1 MAQQDDER
9 ATTQRQDAT
18 PRPPKKPRA
27 KKPKAE
33 NPITAAVTE
42 WLATTSH
49 SSSSSSSSS
58 SLDDDP
64 TRQLL
69 LDSAPKR
76 WVVYEPMVL
85 LPSGSFAS
93 DGWRAAL
100 AGSGAADASRLWA
113 AVLAALSAR
122 SPTTPLTH
130 LAVNEGIPPLL
141 STGRHGVENVL
152 RSPSGL
158 RMLHGDFGPD
168 TTTTTTTDDGAAVS
182 DDDFDRA
189 FWVSTR
195 QNGICQT
202 WAPRWTMFS
211 RGNVKE
217 KARLL
222 GLVTTTRNG
231 WAADLYAGIG
241 YFAFSYARLG
251 LRVLAWE
258 LNPWSVEGLRRG
270 AARNGWRVRVVR
282 GAADLARHT
291 AELVGEGEGEGEGE
305 GDESGV
311 RIVVFQ
317 ESNEQAARRIA
328 ELRDVSTVEL
338 RHVNCGFLPSSAPS
352 WRAALDMAAGNGRG
366 GGDCWLHLHEN
377 VGVAQIGAR
386 AAEVQEL
393 LAGWA
398 AAADRDGEIA
408 TVEVGHTEMVKT
420 FAPDVW
426 HCVFDVRVGR

>member
-49 SSSSSSSSS
+49 SSSSS
-58 SLDDDP
+58 LDDDP

-93 DGWRAAL
+93 DAWRAAL

-130 LAVNEGIPPLL
+130 LAVNEGIPPL
-141 STGRHGVENVL
+141 SAGGRGGENVL

-158 RMLHGDFGPD
+158 RILHGDFGPAAVVV
-168 TTTTTTTDDGAAVS
+168 DDDEGVVS
-182 DDDFDRA
+182 DDNFDRA

-195 QNGICQT
+195 QNDICQT

-241 YFAFSYARLG
+241 YFTFSYVRLG

-291 AELVGEGEGEGEGE
+291 AELVGEGEGDEG
-305 GDESGV
+305 GV

-317 ESNEQAARRIA
+317 ESNEQAARRVA
-328 ELRDVSTVEL
+328 ELREAEAEAAVEL
-338 RHVNCGFLPSSAPS
+338 HHINCGFLPSSAPS

-398 AAADRDGEIA
+398 ADRDGEIA
-408 TVEVGHTEMVKT
+408 TVEVEHTEMVKT

>member
-1 MAQQDDER
+1 MAQEGDES
-9 ATTQRQDAT
+9 ATTQRQLAT

-42 WLATTSH
+42 WLATASH
-49 SSSSSSSSS
+49 GGSS
-58 SLDDDP
+58 SLDGP

-93 DGWRAAL
+93 DAWRAAL

-122 SPTTPLTH
+122 SPTPLTH
-130 LAVNEGIPPLL
+130 LAVNEGIPPLNAE
-141 STGRHGVENVL
+141 GRGGENVL

-168 TTTTTTTDDGAAVS
+168 TTTTTDDRAAVS
-182 DDDFDRA
+182 DDNFDRA

-222 GLVTTTRNG
+222 GLPATAVTTTANGHG

-241 YFAFSYARLG
+241 YFTFSYARLG

-291 AELVGEGEGEGEGE
+291 AELVGEGEGDEG
-305 GDESGV
+305 GV

-317 ESNEQAARRIA
+317 ESNEQAARRVA
-328 ELRDVSTVEL
+328 ELRETSAVDV

-366 GGDCWLHLHEN
+366 GGDGWLHLHEN

-398 AAADRDGEIA
+398 ADRDGETA
-408 TVEVGHTEMVKT
+408 TVEVEHTEMVKT